1 MQMKYR
7 IVALFIVVLLSG
19 CGGGGPGS
27 EITLPPPPEPT
38 AVVFISA
45 PPVSLAVDARA
56 SVSAVAIFPSG
67 TTGGNAAVTWTVTC
81 GSPGSCGGFS
91 ANDDA
96 AAVTF
101 TAPPQIPSGET
112 VMLKAT
118 SLANPSVSAS
128 SAVMIVPPIPISV
141 SFSAGQPASI
151 QVGAAINLGATV
163 LNDVSANP
171 EVAWTVACGSAACG
185 SLQPATTSSG
195 SPTTY
200 TAPAAIPSGATV
212 TVTATSV
219 TDGSKSASLQ
229 IVVTAAAPTLANGTY
244 VFQIAGSPGS
254 AANFVTGVL
263 VATNGQITGGEQ
275 DSISYATDVNGNPYG
290 NPLFQTITGG
300 SYATTADG
308 NLQISI
314 ALGPDEVETLYGTL
328 GGGTQGFV
336 ANLNGVSASAS
347 LDLQS
352 GTTAPSGGYAI
363 SLFGGDG
370 TQEPTWLGGVVNI
383 DGPGSISGA
392 GSILDVVDGGGQQ
405 GGTYSLGI
413 GSVSAADAQGRVLI
427 QLQTNS
433 SALPPIGL
441 VGYIV
446 DATHIRLIG
455 SGDPG
460 SAANYQGVLGGL
472 ALGQGTGTGQFS
484 TAAVSGSSYVFGAQ
498 GSDQQGPLQIA
509 GVLTLGANG
518 SATGV
523 LNWNDLSGKAAQAP
537 LSFTGTYALDPTG
550 RVTLT
555 QLTDASSFSYS
566 MHLYL
571 AGENALLIS
580 NDANDSFDGQGLAQ
594 RTGAFSPASLSG
606 LYGLNLTQFTPNI
619 GASGLQESPVIGTL
633 STIAGS
639 GGDSASGFADAGG
652 GGADFAINGDL
663 IAQQNGIFPTTM
675 TGLDP
680 GSRAATGSFTLY
692 VVNGTQALLIE
703 TDANALTL
711 GTLQNP

>member
-1 MQMKYR
+1 MKHW
-7 IVALFIVVLLSG
+7 IVALFIVTLASG
-19 CGGGGPGS
+19 CGGGGGPGG
-27 EITLPPPPEPT
+27 ETTPPPLEPT
-38 AVVFISA
+38 SVVFISA
-45 PPVSLAVDARA
+45 PPGSLAVNTKAT
-56 SVSAVAIFPSG
+56 VSAAAIFPSD
-67 TTGGNAAVTWTVTC
+67 TTGGNTAVTWTVIC
-81 GSPGSCGGFS
+81 ASPGSCGAFS

-96 AAVTF
+96 GAVTF

-118 SLANPSVSAS
+118 AVANPSVSAS
-128 SAVMIVPPIPISV
+128 SAVTIVAPIPISV

-151 QVGAAINLGATV
+151 QVGAVFNLAATV

-185 SLQPATTSSG
+185 SLQPATTTSG
-195 SPTTY
+195 SPTSY
-200 TAPAAIPSGATV
+200 TAPAAIPSGGTV
-212 TVTATSV
+212 TITATSV

-244 VFQIAGSPGS
+244 VFQIAGSPGF
-254 AANFVTGVL
+254 AANFVTGVI
-263 VATNGQITGGEQ
+263 VANNGQITGGEQ

-290 NPLFQTITGG
+290 SPFFQSIAGG
-300 SYATTADG
+300 SYAPTADG

-336 ANLNGVSASAS
+336 AGLNGASASAS
-347 LDLQS
+347 LELQS
-352 GTTAPSGGYAI
+352 GITAPSGGYAI

-370 TQEPTWLGGVVNI
+370 TQEPTWLGGVLNI

-392 GSILDVVDGGGQQ
+392 GSILDVVVGGGQQ
-405 GGTYSLGI
+405 GGTFGLGI
-413 GSVSAADAQGRVLI
+413 GSVSVPDAQGRVLI
-427 QLQTNS
+427 QLQPNG
-433 SALPPIGL
+433 SALLPIGL

-455 SGDPG
+455 SGDPS

-472 ALGQGTGTGQFS
+472 ALGQGAGTGQFS
-484 TAAVSGSSYVFGAQ
+484 MPAVAGSSYVFGAQ
-498 GSDQQGPLQIA
+498 GNDQQGSLQIA
-509 GVLTLGANG
+509 GVVTLGANG

-523 LNWNDLSGKAAQAP
+523 LNWNDLSGKAAQTP
-537 LSFTGTYALDPTG
+537 LTFTGTYALDPTG

-555 QLTDASSFSYS
+555 QLTDASTFSYS

-571 AGENALLIS
+571 AAGGNALLIS
-580 NDANDSFDGQGLAQ
+580 NDANDSFDGQGFAQ
-594 RTGAFSPASLSG
+594 QSGAFSPASLSG
-606 LYGLNLTQFTPNI
+606 IYGLNLTQFTPNI
-619 GASGLQESPVIGTL
+619 GASGLQESPAIGTL

-639 GGDSASGFADAGG
+639 NGDSVSGFADASA
-652 GGADFAINGDL
+652 GGADFAVSGNV
-663 IAQQNGIFPTTM
+663 IAQPNGIFPATM

-680 GSRAATGSFTLY
+680 GSPAPPGNFTLY
-692 VVNGTQALLIE
+692 VVNGSQALLIE

-711 GTLQNP
+711 GSLQNP